1 MSQCCRSLP
10 PALFGLALACADSK
24 DETREGPAESD
35 PYSVYDTARPD
46 PEDSAD
52 SADTGTG
59 TPGGIRWEDLPA
71 DAADEVVC
79 YPGPAL
85 DDTVCLPT
93 VAWSAEWG
101 ASYVYPEPLD
111 GDPQYTAPVRFLD
124 LYDPEL
130 ASDLSLAPNF
140 VLGEFMQDYKGRFA
154 LFQPHAVSSL
164 QTLRDQVGGP
174 IYLNSAYRNVDYNAG
189 VGGATWSRHMY
200 GDAVDMR
207 SDNASLE
214 ELAALCADLGAGFTS
229 VYTSHV
235 HCDWRDSPLDPAFFD
250 VPGGEA
256 MAHASD
262 ASPSARVVRQPSGTL
277 LVEPIG
283 FDEGTPRIR
292 WTARD
297 EAGLVVEEAT
307 GLHWEPVSAAQRV
320 ELDVGGVLRL
330 QVPL

>member
-1 MSQCCRSLP
+1 MRPDRRRLVP
-10 PALFGLALACADSK
+10 VVLGAALACTEPK
-24 DETREGPAESD
+24 DQTREGPAELD
-35 PYSVYDTARPD
+35 PGAVDDTAGPD
-46 PEDSAD
+46 ATDS
-52 SADTGTG
+52 GQG

-79 YPGPAL
+79 YPGPEL

-101 ASYVYPEPLD
+101 APYVYPDPLD

-124 LYDPEL
+124 LYDPAL

-140 VLGEFMQDYKGRFA
+140 VLGEFMQDHKGRFA

-207 SDNASLE
+207 SDDASLE
-214 ELAALCADLGAGFTS
+214 ELAALCEDLGAGFTS

-235 HCDWRDSPLDPAFFD
+235 HCDWRDSPLEPAFFD

-256 MAHASD
+256 MAHASGG
-262 ASPSARVVRQPSGTL
+262 SPSARVVHQPSGSL
-277 LVEPIG
+277 LVETIG

-297 EAGLVVEEAT
+297 DAGVVVQESTGIRWKVVPTAT
-307 GLHWEPVSAAQRV
+307 RV
-320 ELDVGGVLRL
+320 ELDVGGVFRL
-330 QVPL
+330 QVAL